1 MPLVKKCNF
10 FHYFVWA
17 KIRLETRFNNVL
29 DRKETFSACKKNRIF
44 PKGVMVKKCFCFYH
58 LFSPKIRLELR
69 FKNILKRKQTLLF

>member
-29 DRKETFSACKKNRIF
+29 DKKETFYACKKNRIF
-44 PKGVMVKKCFCFYH
+44 PKGGYGEKM
-58 LFSPKIRLELR
+58 
-69 FKNILKRKQTLLF
+69 LLFLSFVFA